1 MGCMHAHSL
10 EHLVSLVPIF
20 SKLDADELHEV
31 AKRVRPR
38 VHPRGEQLYSAG
50 DDNPNLMI
58 IHSGWVKVSRLT
70 ASGHEQVIRVLGV
83 GDFLGEATFMGGG
96 LADHY
101 AVTLEE
107 SEICSLHRDDMRDYL
122 SRSPSVAYKM
132 LETLS
137 TRLGSTEVQLSSVTG
152 EEAGHRVA
160 SYLMRLAEDSGSN
173 QVTLPIP
180 KKDVASY
187 LGMKPETFSR
197 RLAGLED
204 AGLVRL
210 NGHRGID
217 ILDPEALS
225 RSY

>member
-1 MGCMHAHSL
+1 MGGMHDHSL

-20 SKLDADELHEV
+20 SKLDAGELHEV
-31 AKRVRPR
+31 ATRVRPR
-38 VHPRGEQLYSAG
+38 VHSRGEQLYGAG
-50 DDNPNLMI
+50 DDNPHLMI

-70 ASGHEQVIRVLGV
+70 ESGHEQVIRVLGV

-96 LADHY
+96 TADHY

-137 TRLGSTEVQLSSVTG
+137 KRLGSTEVQLSSVTG

-160 SYLMRLAEDSGSN
+160 SYLMRLAQESKSN
-173 QVTLPIP
+173 RVTLPIS

-197 RLAGLED
+197 RLARLEEAD
-204 AGLVRL
+204 VVRL
-210 NGHRGID
+210 SGNRGID
-217 ILDPEALS
+217 ILNPHELS
-225 RSY
+225 RS